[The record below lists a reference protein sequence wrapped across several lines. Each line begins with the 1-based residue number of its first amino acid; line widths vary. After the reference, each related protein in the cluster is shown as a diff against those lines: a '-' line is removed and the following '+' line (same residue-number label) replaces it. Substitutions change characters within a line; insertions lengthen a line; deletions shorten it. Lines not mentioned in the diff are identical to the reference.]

1 MYIATVDNGYIKLP
15 DDILKKNE
23 NARFYIFRDKDMI
36 YLKKINNTRI
46 TDNVDDNEDAD
57 IESINKEIEEYRKS
71 KK

>member
-36 YLKKINNTRI
+36 FLKKINNARI
-46 TDNVDDNEDAD
+46 TDNVDDDEEAD
-57 IESINKEIEEYRKS
+57 IGLINKEIEEYRKS